1 MVNSFLREIF
11 AIILVIIESHDF
23 SHIQVLEDIH
33 VAGGSVTIS
42 MDAISLIN
50 WTHEGHKLARNDPV
64 EVAILDFLV
73 VLVFFRV
80 KCLEVVPA

>member
-1 MVNSFLREIF
+1 MVIK
-11 AIILVIIESHDF
+11 SHDF
-23 SHIQVLEDIH
+23 VHIQVLEDVYI
-33 VAGGSVTIS
+33 ASCSVTIS

-50 WTHEGHKLARNDPV
+50 WTHEGHELAWNDPV
-64 EVAILDFLV
+64 EVTILDFLV